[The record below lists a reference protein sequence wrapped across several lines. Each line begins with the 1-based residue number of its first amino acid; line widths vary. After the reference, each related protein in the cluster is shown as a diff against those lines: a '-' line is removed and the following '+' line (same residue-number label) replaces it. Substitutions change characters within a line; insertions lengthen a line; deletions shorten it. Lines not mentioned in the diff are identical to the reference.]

1 MQTKLT
7 LSLDKEVIAQAKDFS
22 RRRHK
27 SLSKMVEN
35 YLRLVT
41 ARERKGKKEE
51 LTPIVK
57 RLTGAV
63 SMEVKDRGREEITA
77 YLEEKYK

>member
-7 LSLDKEVIAQAKDFS
+7 LSIESDVIEQAKEYA
-22 RRRHK
+22 RLQHR

-35 YLRLVT
+35 YLKLVVSK
-41 ARERKGKKEE
+41 ESPKEE
-51 LTPIVK
+51 LPPIVAS
-57 RLTGAV
+57 LAGVLPMNV
-63 SMEVKDRGREEITA
+63 SDKGRDEITA